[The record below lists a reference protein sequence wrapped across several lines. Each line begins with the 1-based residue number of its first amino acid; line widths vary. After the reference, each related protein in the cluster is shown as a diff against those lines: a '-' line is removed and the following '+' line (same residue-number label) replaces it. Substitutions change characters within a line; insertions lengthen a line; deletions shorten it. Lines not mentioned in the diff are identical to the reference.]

1 MWTKI
6 VINFLLV
13 FWAYLFAI
21 ILVIA
26 ILTLW
31 AKSKKSDA
39 ERTSAEV
46 NPRY

>member
-6 VINFLLV
+6 FINFLLV

-31 AKSKKSDA
+31 VKSKKRDA
-39 ERTSAEV
+39 DRTSAET

>member
-6 VINFLLV
+6 FINFLLV

-26 ILTLW
+26 ILTFW
-31 AKSKKSDA
+31 VKSKKRDA
-39 ERTSAEV
+39 DRTSVEI